1 MSKTQIIKAANITAH
16 DSALSAIEM
25 LITSHK
31 EYKIIAEQERT
42 KRQAIQAWK
51 ETRLAQIQSQKE
63 ILQNY
68 LEYTFAERKL
78 SISKM
83 FDALDVAIQSNNLE
97 MINVAIGSI
106 VGIIQTSPLKQVDS
120 LMVGLNDD
128 NVKHIEF

>member
-1 MSKTQIIKAANITAH
+1 MWCLISNKDINMSKTQIIKAANITAH

-68 LEYTFAERKL
+68 LEYTFADGTRRTYEQNILILK
-78 SISKM
+78 K
-83 FDALDVAIQSNNLE
+83 DATRDA
-97 MINVAIGSI
+97 
-106 VGIIQTSPLKQVDS
+106 
-120 LMVGLNDD
+120 
-128 NVKHIEF
+128 